1 LRLALSRC
9 DNNRCTLLVPT
20 SVEYDARTF
29 KVEKRQ
35 AAQRARDE
43 ELARFAAA
51 EAHFFDDHKPLGL
64 ELSHYALAVDPER
77 LGGAPSSARE
87 IFDRSE
93 HAPRAAATD
102 ARPKLDIRVASA
114 EDLKVF
120 PQF

>member
-1 LRLALSRC
+1 MTYALLKSR
-9 DNNRCTLLVPT
+9 
-20 SVEYDARTF
+20 SG
-29 KVEKRQ
+29 RQ
-35 AAQRARDE
+35 QRARDE

-77 LGGAPSSARE
+77 SAAPHPRPGDLRPERA
-87 IFDRSE
+87 
-93 HAPRAAATD
+93 RAARRHGRHTQA
-102 ARPKLDIRVASA
+102 DIRVASA